1 LNPYS
6 VQGFEAAAVGV
17 GAGVVA
23 GVSGIKVLPAEF
35 GCEGALKALVEV
47 AGDSV
52 GQRTA
57 LLKDGLNG

>member
-17 GAGVVA
+17 GTRVVD
-23 GVSGIKVLPAEF
+23 GVSGFIVSPAEF
-35 GCEGALKALVEV
+35 GREGALKALVEV

-57 LLKDGLNG
+57 LLEDGLNG